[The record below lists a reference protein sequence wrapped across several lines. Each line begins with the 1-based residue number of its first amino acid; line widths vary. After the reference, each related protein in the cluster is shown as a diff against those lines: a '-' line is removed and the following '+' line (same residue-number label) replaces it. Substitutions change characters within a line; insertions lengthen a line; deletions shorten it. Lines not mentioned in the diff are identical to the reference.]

1 MNAVSSIV
9 SIHDNGLD
17 FIVDFFFLKFEI
29 DFNCCLVVVELVRSI
44 VLSEL
49 EEGLLFL
56 FGFWVLPLEL
66 LEGRK
71 SESVFVTSELFFSLL
86 SLPHS
91 LEDTLP
97 KLWFRL
103 LSGGIFLEVFRGSE
117 FVGVVG

>member
-9 SIHDNGLD
+9 SIHDYGLD

-49 EEGLLFL
+49 KEGLLFL
-56 FGFWVLPLEL
+56 FGFWVLSLEL

-71 SESVFVTSELFFSLL
+71 SESVFVTSELLFSLL

-97 KLWFRL
+97 KLWLRL
-103 LSGGIFLEVFRGSE
+103 LNGGIFLEVFRCSE

>member
-9 SIHDNGLD
+9 SIHDDGLD
-17 FIVDFFFLKFEI
+17 FIVNFFFLKFKI
-29 DFNCCLVVVELVRSI
+29 DLNCGLVVVELVRSI

-56 FGFWVLPLEL
+56 FGFWVLPLKL

-71 SESVFVTSELFFSLL
+71 SESVFVTSELLFSLL
-86 SLPHS
+86 CLPHS
-91 LEDTLP
+91 LEDALP
-97 KLWFRL
+97 KLWLRL
-103 LSGGIFLEVFRGSE
+103 LSGGIFLEIFRSSE